1 MWLKQNSG
9 MDIFIYSYIGPAW
22 IYIPHLLDPSR
33 TGGPQPP
40 GHRPV
45 PVPGPLGA
53 GGAEGTRSPSHSV
66 VTLPTERKEEKNN
79 KRRNRPAPR

>member
-9 MDIFIYSYIGPAW
+9 YGHFLYTVTLAQLGPT

-53 GGAEGTRSPSHSV
+53 GGGGGRHQIPFSLCGDFTYGKEGG
-66 VTLPTERKEEKNN
+66 EE
-79 KRRNRPAPR
+79 